1 MNMTIINIM
10 CGLCM
15 LTRKHRHR
23 HGHGK
28 KMLQVERQ
36 DGKTLEFAAPILV
49 EELLKQFPG
58 AESVGLSDN
67 HHLPLTYKLKLGRMY
82 HLLPKTSTTT
92 TTTTQVELKDES
104 TKRRRIKV
112 VITKQQLQQLVS
124 NQLSLQDLLMVQKT
138 PEIETAAANKHN
150 YPCKCWKPELQSI
163 PEDQGDE

>member
-36 DGKTLEFAAPILV
+36 DGKTLEFTAPILV

-67 HHLPLTYKLKLGRMY
+67 HHLPLTYKLKLGRIY
-82 HLLPKTSTTT
+82 YLLPKTS
-92 TTTTQVELKDES
+92 TTTQVELKDES

-124 NQLSLQDLLMVQKT
+124 NQLSLQDLLMV
-138 PEIETAAANKHN
+138 PEIETAAAANKHN